1 MRTLRVSVMPVQQA
15 IDGLKTDFA
24 KALSGKEMGNRL
36 IFPDVKTLTYVLL
49 NANRMTLLEIMT
61 GAEAMSIRELSRRL
75 NRDFKAV
82 HTDVQALLNAGVLD
96 KKGAKIIFSY
106 DEIHFDFVVGK
117 AA

>member
-1 MRTLRVSVMPVQQA
+1 MRTLMVSVMPVQQA
-15 IDGLKTDFA
+15 IDGLKTDLS
-24 KALSGKEMGNRL
+24 KALSGADMGSRL

-49 NANRMTLLEIMT
+49 NNNRMTLLEEMT
-61 GAEAMSIRELSRRL
+61 GAEAMSIRELSRRV

-96 KKGAKIIFSY
+96 KKGSKIIFSY
-106 DEIHFDFVVGK
+106 DEIHFDFVTGK